1 MIREA
6 ALITVACV
14 LFVQM
19 GLSDAIAGVFRAKFR
34 ILSCP
39 KCTTFWMVLSW
50 SIAHAYDPLQS
61 VAASFI
67 SSYCALWLALL
78 YDMLATLYNKL
89 YEQVS
94 NSPDSAKEAGMGEAP
109 GPDALP

>member
-19 GLSDAIAGVFRAKFR
+19 GLADAIAGILRIRFR

-50 SIAHAYDPLQS
+50 SITHGCEPLQS
-61 VAASFI
+61 VAGWFI

-94 NSPDSAKEAGMGEAP
+94 NSPDSAKEAGVGEAP

>member
-6 ALITVACV
+6 ALIIVSCV

-19 GLSDAIAGVFRAKFR
+19 GLSDTISGILRIRFR

-39 KCTTFWMVLSW
+39 KCTTFWAILAWSLSHGHCVL
-50 SIAHAYDPLQS
+50 DS

-78 YDMLATLYNKL
+78 YDTLATLYNKL
-89 YEQVS
+89 YEQIS
-94 NSPDSAKEAGMGEAP
+94 YSPGSTEASGVGKAP